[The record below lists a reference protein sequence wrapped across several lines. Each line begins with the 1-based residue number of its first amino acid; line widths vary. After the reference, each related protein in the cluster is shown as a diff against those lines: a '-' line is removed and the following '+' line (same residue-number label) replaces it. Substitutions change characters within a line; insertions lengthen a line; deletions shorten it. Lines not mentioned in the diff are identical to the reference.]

1 MSIKK
6 VNLDTY
12 KEIEGTKERLHPLV
26 CLRLGSVQ
34 QVNQIVAETRMCG
47 VGHTRAVPNL
57 AIGLQDRRCDCL
69 TQSCATQ
76 SRLGETQSRQG
87 EAFLRRPNKP
97 PSAHIEAPGAP
108 FRGGPNSRGLADRS
122 ACSKVSSQMRSGA
135 CQASYTAGRC

>member
-1 MSIKK
+1 M
-6 VNLDTY
+6 TAPP
-12 KEIEGTKERLHPLV
+12 RLSEA
-26 CLRLGSVQ
+26 RLSP
-34 QVNQIVAETRMCG
+34 QVNQIEAETRMCG

-69 TQSCATQ
+69 TQSCAAQ